1 MKMRIRSKA
10 LLLIT
15 GAFSL
20 ASGCASTPPA
30 NTENR
35 PPVQV
40 YEMNPFV
47 GKPYNVVGRLW
58 TGTWRTVFWVP
69 TYPNKDDAIAAMQ
82 TEAARL
88 NADALISVNCLD
100 QRGSTWFQGD
110 RAAYLC
116 YGVAIQLASK
126 QG

>member
-1 MKMRIRSKA
+1 MRIRSQA
-10 LLLIT
+10 LLLIA
-15 GAFSL
+15 GAMSL

-35 PPVQV
+35 STVQV

-47 GKPYNVVGRLW
+47 GKSYNVIGRLW
-58 TGTWRTVFWVP
+58 TGTWRTAFWVP

-82 TEAARL
+82 TEAARR

-110 RAAYLC
+110 KPAYLC
-116 YGVAIQLASK
+116 YGVAIQLRQS

>member
-1 MKMRIRSKA
+1 LA
-10 LLLIT
+10 LFLIAGALSLLY
-15 GAFSL
+15 
-20 ASGCASTPPA
+20 GCASTPPA

-40 YEMNPFV
+40 YEWNPYV
-47 GKPYNVVGRLW
+47 GKPYTVVGRLW
-58 TGTWRTVFWVP
+58 TGTWRTAFWVP

-82 TEAARL
+82 TEAARR

-110 RAAYLC
+110 KAAYLC
-116 YGVAIQLASK
+116 YGVAIQLPPK

>member
-1 MKMRIRSKA
+1 MRTR
-10 LLLIT
+10 
-15 GAFSL
+15 SL
-20 ASGCASTPPA
+20 ALFLIAGALSLLSGCASTPPA

-40 YEMNPFV
+40 YEWNPYV
-47 GKPYNVVGRLW
+47 GEPYTVVGRLW
-58 TGTWRTVFWVP
+58 TGTWRTAFWVP

-82 TEAARL
+82 TEAARR

-110 RAAYLC
+110 KAAYLC
-116 YGVAIQLASK
+116 YGVAIQLPPK

>member
-1 MKMRIRSKA
+1 MRIRSKA
-10 LLLIT
+10 LLLIA
-15 GAFSL
+15 GAIVL

-35 PPVQV
+35 PSAVQV

-47 GKPYNVVGRLW
+47 GKSYNVVGRLW
-58 TGTWRTVFWVP
+58 TGTWRTAFWVP

-82 TEAARL
+82 TEAARR

-110 RAAYLC
+110 KPAYLC
-116 YGVAIQLASK
+116 YGVAIQLQQK